1 MVTVLMKQWIHL
13 YMTVPSGTPRDRCRV
28 RQFRYIGPQKWRV
41 PFIIGFLLV
50 LMSVSLGV
58 FLAGLVVFLVPLRL
72 AVASVVGDIA
82 FAVFAGCTITNFLPI
97 LYP

>member
-1 MVTVLMKQWIHL
+1 MKQWIHL
-13 YMTVPSGTPRDRCRV
+13 YTAVSSGTPRDRCRV
-28 RQFRYIGPQKWRV
+28 HQFRYIGLQKWPM

-58 FLAGLVVFLVPLRL
+58 FLAGLVICLVPLRL
-72 AVASVVGDIA
+72 AVASVVRDIA
-82 FAVFAGCTITNFLPI
+82 FAVFAGCTITNFFPI